1 LIREEGGSTNMV
13 ARIRLAAK
21 LPARSPARASLAEA
35 IEAFQQAERNLDAE
49 PSLALLLARARGRHA
64 EAEFELTEAQAVL
77 DQVLRAPNRSYA
89 RYDDRGKRVQESTLS
104 DRECFDRVQAATVLL
119 EDCTIELDKL
129 EKRAA
134 AQGVTEEDAVEPE
147 AALRIAR
154 EKLEACVDAVLIE
167 ELDTDDLIKKINELH
182 ARLVDTRLA
191 LGFLAFRTV
200 PGRNENGIVMSRSFA
215 AAIKDAEQIKAAE
228 RVLLQTER
236 LGAATS
242 FTAFQ
247 HEQPTMRLEA
257 WRASLLED
265 ADAQLS

>member
-1 LIREEGGSTNMV
+1 MV
-13 ARIRLAAK
+13 ARIK
-21 LPARSPARASLAEA
+21 LVPKPKRSDARQSLAEA
-35 IEAFQQAERNLDAE
+35 IDAFKQAEKNLQAE
-49 PSLALLLARARGRHA
+49 PSLALQLKRARDRHA

-167 ELDTDDLIKKINELH
+167 ELDVDDLVKKINELH

-191 LGFLAFRTV
+191 LGFLTY
-200 PGRNENGIVMSRSFA
+200 RSTSSPDKMHRMPA
-215 AAIKDAEQIKAAE
+215 AAVRDPEQIKAIE
-228 RVLLQTER
+228 HTLLQSEH
-236 LGAATS
+236 LGIATS
-242 FTAFQ
+242 FPAFSMHQ
-247 HEQPTMRLEA
+247 TTMRLEA
-257 WRASLLED
+257 FRASLLED